1 MNARDQIAEAALLQI
16 SRDQRE
22 AFRDRD
28 YRADRDAARAS
39 RRGTTLYPRLTVLGS
54 SWVRQDYA
62 GGPFIVLDN
71 GDAERLLLGDFP

>member
-1 MNARDQIAEAALLQI
+1 MITRDGIAEAALLQI

-28 YRADRDAARAS
+28 YFADRDAARAS
-39 RRGTTLYPRLTVLGS
+39 RRGTVLYPRLMVLGS

-62 GGPFIVLDN
+62 GGPFTVLVKA
-71 GDAERLLLGDFP
+71 DAERLLIGDTK